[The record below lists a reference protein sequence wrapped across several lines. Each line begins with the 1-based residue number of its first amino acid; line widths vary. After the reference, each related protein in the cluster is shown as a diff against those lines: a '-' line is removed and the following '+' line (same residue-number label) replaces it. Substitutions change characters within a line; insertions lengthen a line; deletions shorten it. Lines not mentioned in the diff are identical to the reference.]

1 MSNVITI
8 NSTDCRLSGLSSDV
22 ASYLEQNVSP
32 EDRRAVAELIQTTEQ
47 ALGRASEAL
56 ARIFLS
62 LEGSEVPHLADEFLA
77 YLRGKG
83 LSRQRLSCI
92 RIAARTRAE
101 LQASSRLDSGLVS
114 SLLSLG
120 DDHLQVYSRLTDQ
133 TKERAHDIIRTE
145 GRISRQQ
152 LRQLQ
157 AEPNPA
163 TFRVCPEPV
172 QAARKAPSP
181 VEPGV
186 TIPVPD
192 RALCPAASSEP
203 GAVEPA
209 PESASGLVSGSPSL
223 GSGSE
228 PAPAAVAPAVLALQG
243 APAAPQPVPFF
254 REPPQD
260 LPDLKRQLRSAGFSR
275 YEILVAAVDILFRE
289 EINWLDDKVRDRIE
303 LLQST
308 MKRIEA
314 EYKYNP
320 RQPK

>member
-8 NSTDCRLSGLSSDV
+8 DSTDCRLSGLSSDV

-62 LEGSEVPHLADEFLA
+62 LEASEVPELAEQFLS

-120 DDHLQVYSRLTDQ
+120 DDHLQVYSRLTDH
-133 TKERAHDIIRTE
+133 TKEKAHAIIQAE

-157 AEPNPA
+157 AEPDPGP
-163 TFRVCPEPV
+163 FRVSPEPVKALVEGVSVSEAASESAPAPEPGPEPV
-172 QAARKAPSP
+172 QALP
-181 VEPGV
+181 V
-186 TIPVPD
+186 
-192 RALCPAASSEP
+192 SEP
-203 GAVEPA
+203 ISSHDQVSAFPPIRGVE
-209 PESASGLVSGSPSL
+209 
-223 GSGSE
+223 
-228 PAPAAVAPAVLALQG
+228 
-243 APAAPQPVPFF
+243 
-254 REPPQD
+254 D
-260 LPDLKRQLRSAGFSR
+260 M
-275 YEILVAAVDILFRE
+275 
-289 EINWLDDKVRDRIE
+289 RDRIRSVGLNSYQILAAAIDVLKNRE
-303 LLQST
+303 VNILYPHTRQQLERLGSIINT
-308 MKRIEA
+308 LDR
-314 EYKYNP
+314 EYWHKM
-320 RQPK
+320 R

>member
-8 NSTDCRLSGLSSDV
+8 DSTDCRLSGLSSDV

-62 LEGSEVPHLADEFLA
+62 LEASEVPELAEQFLA

-120 DDHLQVYSRLTDQ
+120 DDHLQVYSRLTDH
-133 TKERAHDIIRTE
+133 TKEKAHAIIQAE

-157 AEPNPA
+157 AEPDPVP
-163 TFRVCPEPV
+163 FRVSPEPV
-172 QAARKAPSP
+172 QAALRDASP
-181 VEPGV
+181 VEGV
-186 TIPVPD
+186 SVSGT
-192 RALCPAASSEP
+192 AS
-203 GAVEPA
+203 
-209 PESASGLVSGSPSL
+209 ESA
-223 GSGSE
+223 
-228 PAPAAVAPAVLALQG
+228 PA
-243 APAAPQPVPFF
+243 
-254 REPPQD
+254 
-260 LPDLKRQLRSAGFSR
+260 
-275 YEILVAAVDILFRE
+275 LVAAPEPGPEPVQALAISEADPAPVSEPISSHDQVSAFPPIRGVE
-289 EINWLDDKVRDRIE
+289 DMRDRIRSVGLNSYQILAAAIDVLKNRE
-303 LLQST
+303 VNILYPHTRQQLERLGSIINT
-308 MKRIEA
+308 LDR
-314 EYKYNP
+314 EYWHKM
-320 RQPK
+320 R